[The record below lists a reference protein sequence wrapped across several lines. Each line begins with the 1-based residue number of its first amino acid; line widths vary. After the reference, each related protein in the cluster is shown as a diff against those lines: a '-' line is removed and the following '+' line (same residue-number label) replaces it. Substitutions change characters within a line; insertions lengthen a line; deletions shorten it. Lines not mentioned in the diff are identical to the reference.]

1 VQSQTFQLDLNDKLN
16 IVNFSNAFGKVC
28 PELTVNAPFS
38 ELFKLVAPQLPLST
52 QIIKMFNGQLITLCP
67 ISSPSF
73 VFGGAFYEVDDNY
86 CFIGYP
92 QLTNMGQLSKMNL
105 ALNDFVHH
113 DPINFYIGT
122 LQLKESMYQ
131 EMIQLNDELK
141 ASAKHL
147 EKLVEQRTQELLH
160 AEKMASLGVLAAG
173 VAHEINNPIGFLLSN
188 LNTLKSYMDDIAPL
202 LTKLN
207 NLPDK
212 EKEQLDTLTN
222 ISVNWDNIDF
232 ICEDIGPLIDQSIDG
247 SKRVSKTVAGLKN
260 FAHPSDSKQEVM
272 SVQQAI
278 DLTLSLLNNELRH
291 NVTLHYERENDVYI
305 TGNLTELSQVF
316 INLVMNATQAV
327 EKDGVISIKTEE
339 LENSVKIYIADN
351 GCGISSDNLPKLFQP
366 FFTTKEVGSGT
377 GLGLAIS
384 HGIIENHNG
393 SISVESKEGVG
404 TTFTIELPLADSQ
417 AIAES

>member
-1 VQSQTFQLDLNDKLN
+1 MQSQTFQLDLDDKLN
-16 IVNFSNAFGKVC
+16 IVDFSSAFRKVC

-38 ELFKLVAPQLPLST
+38 ELFKLVAPQLPLSA

-67 ISSPSF
+67 IDNPSF
-73 VFGGAFYEVDDNY
+73 VFGGAFYEVDGNY

-212 EKEQLDTLTN
+212 EKGQLDTLTN
-222 ISVNWDNIDF
+222 IAVNWDNIDF

-291 NVTLHYERENDVYI
+291 NVTLHYEREDDVYI
-305 TGNLTELSQVF
+305 KGNLTELSQVF

-327 EKDGVISIKTEE
+327 EKGGVVSIKTEK
-339 LENSVKIYIADN
+339 LHDSVKIHVTDN
-351 GCGISSDNLPKLFQP
+351 GCGISPEHLPKLFQP

-393 SISVESKEGVG
+393 SISVQSKEGVG

-417 AIAES
+417 AMAG